1 MGKSL
6 NKILKQYPSGNIM
19 KIEQLQ
25 IFAELSAAAY
35 LKPTPAKKQFRACGY
50 KMLEFIDRQGAQVYL
65 LSSLTKPKTVP
76 AHFVLAFRGT
86 ELSEPSDIKSDLIAG
101 KYNAEVEGKV
111 HRGFREECNKVSS
124 EIFEAIKNI
133 TPESELY
140 ITGHSLGGAM
150 ATIYAS
156 RLQDYHP
163 VTLVTFGSPRVG
175 TKKFV
180 NELTAPHY
188 RVVNDIDIVTNAPP
202 TFMKFRHHGQEVHLD
217 TAGALR
223 KPSLFEDI
231 KTSVTSWMSD
241 KKLAGL
247 HDHSMINY
255 VDKLNA
261 LDNDIEV

>member
-1 MGKSL
+1 
-6 NKILKQYPSGNIM
+6 M
-19 KIEQLQ
+19 KIQQLQ
-25 IFAELSAAAY
+25 TFAELSAAAY
-35 LKPTPAKKQFRACGY
+35 LNPTPAKKQFRACGY

-65 LSSLTKPKTVP
+65 LSSLTKPKTVKGKPNPEHVP

-101 KYNAEVEGKV
+101 KNNAEVGGKV
-111 HRGFREECNKVSS
+111 HCGFRKECNKVSS
-124 EIFEAIKNI
+124 EIFESIKNL

-150 ATIYAS
+150 STIYAS

-175 TKKFV
+175 TQKFV
-180 NELTAPHY
+180 DELTAPHY
-188 RVVNDIDIVTNAPP
+188 RVVNDIDIVTDAPP
-202 TFMKFRHHGQEVHLD
+202 RFMKFRHHGQEVHLD

-231 KTSVTSWMSD
+231 KTWVTSWMSD

-247 HDHSMINY
+247 HDHSMVNY
-255 VDKLNA
+255 IDKLNA